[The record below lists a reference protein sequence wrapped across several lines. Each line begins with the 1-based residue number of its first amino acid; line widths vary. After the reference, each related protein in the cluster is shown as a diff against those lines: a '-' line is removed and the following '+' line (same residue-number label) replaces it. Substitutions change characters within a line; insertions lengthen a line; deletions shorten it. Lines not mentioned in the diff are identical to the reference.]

1 MSLAAEVRMKGFGC
15 CLKLK
20 IVGNPIIG
28 VVLVV
33 LVGYT
38 DLLLKTLPVLT
49 RPDALLMLPASGQS
63 LPGPHHRH
71 PRGDFCV

>member
-20 IVGNPIIG
+20 VVGNPI
-28 VVLVV
+28 VVVV

-38 DLLLKTLPVLT
+38 DVLLKTLPVLT
-49 RPDALLMLPASGQS
+49 RPDALLLDTSAYNQTQNTSGGS
-63 LPGPHHRH
+63 RYL
-71 PRGDFCV
+71 CL

>member
-1 MSLAAEVRMKGFGC
+1 MSLAAEVRMKGFSC

-20 IVGNPIIG
+20 VVGNPI
-28 VVLVV
+28 VVVV

-38 DLLLKTLPVLT
+38 EVLLKTLPVLT

-63 LPGPHHRH
+63 LPGPHHPH